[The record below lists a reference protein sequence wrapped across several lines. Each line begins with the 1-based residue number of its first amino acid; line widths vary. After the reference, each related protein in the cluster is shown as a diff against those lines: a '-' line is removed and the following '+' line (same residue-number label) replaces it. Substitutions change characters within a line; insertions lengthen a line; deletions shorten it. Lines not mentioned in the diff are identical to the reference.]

1 MKFVHPDV
9 GKVFVLGQALVP
21 TLVIENQRLFS
32 KLLHDID
39 AALEGRDSDVVLSRQ
54 ESPLPFSKYAE
65 MIVDFLH
72 FDLNQKTLLSKVCS
86 ALENRA
92 VSPEQYLATQELLA
106 EIENRMEE
114 WAFAFP
120 CHITASKIAVSSLL
134 KAVGVEIQDDYEGP
148 DGEAER
154 LVDYMELVR
163 EFDRDKLF
171 ITVNM
176 RSYFED
182 DVVER
187 FMETVVAHEYKVL
200 MMESRTL
207 PKLKWEDRE
216 TIDADLCEF

>member
-9 GKVFVLGQALVP
+9 SKVFVLGQELVP

-39 AALEGRDSDVVLSRQ
+39 AALEGRDSCVVLSHQ
-54 ESPLPFSKYAE
+54 ESPILFSKHAE

-72 FDLNQKTLLSKVCS
+72 FTLNQKALLSKVCA

-106 EIENRMEE
+106 DIENRVEE

-120 CHITASKIAVSSLL
+120 CHITASRISVSSLL
-134 KAVGVEIQDDYEGP
+134 KAVGIEIQDDYDGA

-154 LVDYMELVR
+154 IVDYMELVR

-171 ITVNM
+171 VTVNM
-176 RSYFED
+176 RSFFAD
-182 DVVER
+182 NVVER

-200 MMESRTL
+200 MIESRAL
-207 PKLKWEDRE
+207 PKLKWEDRV
-216 TIDADLCEF
+216 TIDVDLCEF